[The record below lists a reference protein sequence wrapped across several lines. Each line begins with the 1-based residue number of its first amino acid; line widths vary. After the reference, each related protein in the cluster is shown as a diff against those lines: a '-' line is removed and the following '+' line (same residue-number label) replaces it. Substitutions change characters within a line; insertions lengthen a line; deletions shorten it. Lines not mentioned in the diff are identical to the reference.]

1 MVMSRLTGHD
11 VLWVCQRSQKVRPG
25 RNGPAALLYPKANT
39 TCLCAILV
47 PNTANLMTR
56 VHPPFLAP
64 VVEGC

>member
-1 MVMSRLTGHD
+1 LVMSRFARHHR
-11 VLWVCQRSQKVRPG
+11 LWVCQRSQKVRPD
-25 RNGPAALLYPKANT
+25 RNGNAALLYPKANT
-39 TCLCAILV
+39 TCFCAILV